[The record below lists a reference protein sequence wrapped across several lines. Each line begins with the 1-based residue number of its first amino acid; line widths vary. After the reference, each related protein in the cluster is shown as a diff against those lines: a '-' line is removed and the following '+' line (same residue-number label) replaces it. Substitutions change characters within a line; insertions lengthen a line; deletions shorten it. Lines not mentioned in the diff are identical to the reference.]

1 VRDGRMERQLLEWIH
16 SQENMNR
23 EVLKRQVVIKAREY
37 STDSGFKASRGWLNK
52 FIRRN
57 NLYHLLS

>member
-1 VRDGRMERQLLEWIH
+1 
-16 SQENMNR
+16 MNR